1 MRSKSDRGRADRRV
15 FPPSEVASVKA
26 VACEMP
32 AQLELPFSRFSIEEI
47 RRVVIEKGVVEA
59 ISVTTLWEWLHEDGL
74 RPWTHRPW
82 IFPRDPDFLR
92 KGSLVLDLYH
102 RIWDGRPLTEND
114 FVISA
119 DEKTSIQARRR
130 KHPSTP
136 PAAKRP
142 GRFEHEYERKG
153 ALAYLAAYDVHR
165 ANVFGRCDDTTGI
178 IPFGKLVDSVM
189 EQEPYRS
196 AARVFWIVD
205 NGSSHRGQ
213 AACER
218 LRKKWPNL
226 ILVHTPVHASWL
238 NQIEIY
244 FSILQRKVLTPND
257 FKSRKDLERTI
268 LAFQERFSKLEQPF
282 KWKFTRDDLR
292 RYLAKLADLPLAA

>member
-1 MRSKSDRGRADRRV
+1 M
-15 FPPSEVASVKA
+15 
-26 VACEMP
+26 
-32 AQLELPFSRFSIEEI
+32 
-47 RRVVIEKGVVEA
+47 IEKGVVEA

-82 IFPRDPDFLR
+82 IFPRDPEFLR
-92 KGSLVLDLYH
+92 KGSVVLDLYH
-102 RIWDGRPLTEND
+102 RMWDGKPLGEKE

-136 PAAKRP
+136 PGAHLP

-165 ANVFGRCDDTTGI
+165 ANVFGRCDVTTGI
-178 IPFGKLVDSVM
+178 VPFGKLVDSVM

-196 AARVFWIVD
+196 AVRVFWIVD

-238 NQIEIY
+238 NQVEIY
-244 FSILQRKVLTPND
+244 FSIIQRKVLTPND
-257 FKSRKDLERTI
+257 FSSLDEVAHRLFQFERHYERIGTPFQWTFNRRDL
-268 LAFQERFSKLEQPF
+268 
-282 KWKFTRDDLR
+282 TRL
-292 RYLAKLADLPLAA
+292 LQKLAAPSLLQEDAA

>member
-1 MRSKSDRGRADRRV
+1 
-15 FPPSEVASVKA
+15 
-26 VACEMP
+26 
-32 AQLELPFSRFSIEEI
+32 
-47 RRVVIEKGVVEA
+47 VIDKGVVKA
-59 ISVTTLWEWLHEDGL
+59 IGATTLWEWLHEDGL
-74 RPWTHRPW
+74 RPWNHHPW
-82 IFPRDPDFLR
+82 IFPRDPQFLI
-92 KGSLVLDLYH
+92 KGSAVVDLYH
-102 RIWDGRPLTEND
+102 RLWEGKPLTEKD

-130 KHPSTP
+130 KHPSVAP
-136 PAAKRP
+136 GPHRP

-165 ANVFGRCDDTTGI
+165 ATVFGRCDDTTGI
-178 IPFGKLVDSVM
+178 VPFGKLVGQVM

-196 AARVFWIVD
+196 ADRVFWIVD
-205 NGSSHRGQ
+205 NGSSHRGG
-213 AACER
+213 AARER

-257 FKSRKDLERTI
+257 FKSLKELERTI
-268 LAFQERFSKLEQPF
+268 LAFQQRFSNLAQPF
-282 KWKFTRDDLR
+282 KWKFTRDHLH
-292 RYLAKLADLPLAA
+292 RYLQKLALPLAA

>member
-1 MRSKSDRGRADRRV
+1 MRSKSDLGRADRRV
-15 FPPSEVASVKA
+15 FPPSEIASVKA
-26 VACEMP
+26 VACELP

-82 IFPRDPDFLR
+82 IFPRDPEFLR
-92 KGSLVLDLYH
+92 KGSMVLDLYH
-102 RIWDGRPLTEND
+102 RIWDGKSLGETD

-130 KHPSTP
+130 KHPSTA

-142 GRFEHEYERKG
+142 GRFEHEYERRG

-165 ANVFGRCDDTTGI
+165 ANVFGLCADTTGI
-178 IPFGKLVDSVM
+178 VPFGKLVDEVM
-189 EQEPYRS
+189 TQEPYRS
-196 AARVFWIVD
+196 ATRVFWIVD
-205 NGSSHRGQ
+205 NGSSHRGK

-218 LRKKWPNL
+218 LQKKWPNL
-226 ILVHTPVHASWL
+226 ILVHTPVHASWM
-238 NQIEIY
+238 NQVEIY
-244 FSILQRKVLTPND
+244 FSILQRKVLTPNH
-257 FKSRKDLERTI
+257 FNSLKDLERTI
-268 LAFQERFSKLEQPF
+268 LAFQDRFSNLGQPF

-292 RYLAKLADLPLAA
+292 RYLAMLADLPLAA

>member
-1 MRSKSDRGRADRRV
+1 M
-15 FPPSEVASVKA
+15 ASVKA
-26 VACEMP
+26 VACELP

-59 ISVTTLWEWLHEDGL
+59 ISLTTLWEWLHEDGL

-82 IFPRDPDFLR
+82 IFPRDPEFLP
-92 KGSLVLDLYH
+92 KGSLVVDLYH
-102 RIWDGRPLTEND
+102 RIWDGKPLGEKD
-114 FVISA
+114 IVISA

-165 ANVFGRCDDTTGI
+165 AKVFGRCDDTTGI
-178 IPFGKLVDSVM
+178 VPFGKLVDEVM
-189 EQEPYRS
+189 VQEPYRS
-196 AARVFWIVD
+196 ATRVFWIVD
-205 NGSSHRGQ
+205 NGSSHRGK

-218 LRKKWPNL
+218 LQKKWPNL
-226 ILVHTPVHASWL
+226 ILVHSPVHASWL
-238 NQIEIY
+238 NQVEIY

-257 FKSRKDLERTI
+257 FKSLKTERTI
-268 LAFQERFSKLEQPF
+268 LAFQDRFSNLGRPF

>member
-1 MRSKSDRGRADRRV
+1 
-15 FPPSEVASVKA
+15 
-26 VACEMP
+26 MP

-82 IFPRDPDFLR
+82 IFPRDPHFLR

-102 RIWDGRPLTEND
+102 RIWDGKPLAEND

-178 IPFGKLVDSVM
+178 VPFGKLVDSVM

-196 AARVFWIVD
+196 AGRVFWIVD

-257 FKSRKDLERTI
+257 FKSLKDLERTI
-268 LAFQERFSKLEQPF
+268 LAFQERFSKLQQPF

>member
-1 MRSKSDRGRADRRV
+1 MRSKSDRGRAGRRV
-15 FPPSEVASVKA
+15 FPPSQMASVKA
-26 VACEMP
+26 VACELP
-32 AQLELPFSRFSIEEI
+32 AQFDLPFSRFSIEEI
-47 RRVVIEKGVVEA
+47 RRVVIEKGVVET
-59 ISVTTLWEWLHEDGL
+59 ISATTLWEWLHEDGL

-82 IFPRDPDFLR
+82 IFPRDPDFLL
-92 KGSLVLDLYH
+92 KGSRVVDLYQGM
-102 RIWDGRPLTEND
+102 WEGKPLGQKD

-136 PAAKRP
+136 PGTDRP

-165 ANVFGRCDDTTGI
+165 AKVFGRCDHTTGL
-178 IPFGKLVDSVM
+178 IPFGKLVDHVM
-189 EQEPYRS
+189 QQEPYRS

-257 FKSRKDLERTI
+257 FKSLKNLERTI
-268 LAFQERFSKLEQPF
+268 LAFQERFSKLQQPF

-292 RYLAKLADLPLAA
+292 RYLAKLADLRLAA

>member
-1 MRSKSDRGRADRRV
+1 LRSDRDRGDRRV
-15 FPPSEVASVKA
+15 FPPSQVASVKA
-26 VACEMP
+26 IACELP
-32 AQLELPFSRFSIEEI
+32 AQMKLPFSRFSVEEI

-59 ISVTTLWEWLHEDGL
+59 ISSTTLWEWLHEDGL

-82 IFPRDPDFLR
+82 IFPRDPDFLI
-92 KGSLVLDLYH
+92 KGSRVVDLYH
-102 RIWDGRPLTEND
+102 RMWEGNPLGEKD

-130 KHPSTP
+130 KHPGTP
-136 PAAKRP
+136 PGIKRP

-165 ANVFGRCDDTTGI
+165 AIVFGRCDDTTGI
-178 IPFGKLVDSVM
+178 VPFGTLVDQVM
-189 EQEPYRS
+189 NQEPYRS
-196 AARVFWIVD
+196 ADRVFWIVD
-205 NGSSHRGQ
+205 NGSSHRGR

-226 ILVHTPVHASWL
+226 ILVHTPIHASWL

-257 FKSRKDLERTI
+257 FKSLKMLEQTI
-268 LAFQERFSKLEQPF
+268 LAFQIRFSDLAQPF

-292 RYLAKLADLPLAA
+292 RYLEELGDVPLAA

>member
-1 MRSKSDRGRADRRV
+1 MHSRSDRGQAGRRV
-15 FPPSEVASVKA
+15 FPPNEIASVKA
-26 VACEMP
+26 VACELP

-47 RRVVIEKGVVEA
+47 RRVVIEKGVVET

-74 RPWTHRPW
+74 RPWTHRSW
-82 IFPRDPDFLR
+82 IFPRDPEFLR

-102 RIWDGRPLTEND
+102 RIWDGKPLGERD

-136 PAAKRP
+136 PGADRP

-153 ALAYLAAYDVHR
+153 ALTYLAAYDVHR
-165 ANVFGRCDDTTGI
+165 ATVFGRCDDTTGI
-178 IPFGKLVDSVM
+178 IPFGKLVDHVM
-189 EQEPYRS
+189 QQEPYKS
-196 AARVFWIVD
+196 ASRVFWVVD
-205 NGSSHRGQ
+205 NASSHRGQ
-213 AACER
+213 PARER
-218 LRKKWPNL
+218 LRKRWPNL

-238 NQIEIY
+238 NQVEIY

-257 FKSRKDLERTI
+257 FKSLKDLERTI
-268 LAFQERFSKLEQPF
+268 LAFQDRFSKLGQPF